1 MRGGITLRL
10 IANQYDADLDVGVQA
25 GLVTVKRHGL
35 DALRGDGGV
44 LGGLFA
50 LAGAAVI
57 AAAGDERQNHDERK
71 DRCKEL
77 FHSIFLL

>member
-44 LGGLFA
+44 FGGLFA
-50 LAGAAVI
+50 LSSAAVV
-57 AAAGDERQNHDERK
+57 AAGDERQNHDERK

-77 FHSIFLL
+77 FHSFFLL